1 MKYILLKCVEAD
13 SFAIKIKQMQ
23 QAEGVKEQMYAHIEQ
38 WKGSGLSQKVYCE
51 QQAVKYHVFHYWYK
65 VYRDEHL
72 AVPQQQPKPSA
83 SFIPLTLSSSSA
95 AVVELHLPG
104 GHHLLFHQMVSA
116 DYLKALIS

>member
-1 MKYILLKCVEAD
+1 MKYILQGCVEWD

-51 QQAVKYHVFHYWYK
+51 QHLLKYHVFHYWYK
-65 VYRDEHL
+65 VYRDQHI
-72 AVPQQQPKPSA
+72 AVQQQPRPSA

-104 GHHLLFHQMVSA
+104 GHHLLFHQMISV

>member
-1 MKYILLKCVEAD
+1 VKYILQGCVKAD

-23 QAEGVKEQMYAHIEQ
+23 QAEGAKEQMYTHIEQ
-38 WKGSGLSQKVYCE
+38 WKQSGLSQKVYCE

-72 AVPQQQPKPSA
+72 AVSQQQPKPSA

-104 GHHLLFHQMVSA
+104 GHHLLFHQMISA